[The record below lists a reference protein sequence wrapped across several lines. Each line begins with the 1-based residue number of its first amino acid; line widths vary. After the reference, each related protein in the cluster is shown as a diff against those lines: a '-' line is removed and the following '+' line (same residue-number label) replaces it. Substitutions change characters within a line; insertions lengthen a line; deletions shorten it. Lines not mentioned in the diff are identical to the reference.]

1 MNGDEQENTKL
12 FDSLKT
18 ALRTQ
23 PHSFVLRFVQ
33 ADGLITLLGVLSSM
47 DYDTQQGAMH
57 TSIIGCIKALM
68 NNSVSLLRIISC
80 VYTAS
85 LQIFLDYN
93 VVILQIVCR
102 KLKKIFK

>member
-1 MNGDEQENTKL
+1 LSQSPETYIDHIRIANGDQRENTKL

-33 ADGLITLLGVLSSM
+33 ANGLVTLLEVLSSM
-47 DYDTQQGAMH
+47 DYDTQQGAIH

-68 NNSVSLLRIISC
+68 NNSVSLL
-80 VYTAS
+80 
-85 LQIFLDYN
+85 
-93 VVILQIVCR
+93 
-102 KLKKIFK
+102 LKYLLSARS